1 MKTKLLITVGIVL
14 CMMVLAT
21 GCDQKS
27 GGGSATVDETKPLSE
42 VKAEADKL
50 DVEKL
55 KAIAMDYKEAI
66 MAKEDEVKKLMD
78 QIKEIPLAQQMTD
91 EAKSLQADLKDLND
105 SLKNLTDRFQVY
117 YNKLKEMNADLTG
130 LEI

>member
-1 MKTKLLITVGIVL
+1 MKTKLMITVGIVL
-14 CMMVLAT
+14 CVMVLVT

-27 GGGSATVDETKPLSE
+27 GGSSATVDETKPLSE

-66 MAKEDEVKKLMD
+66 MAREDEVKKLMD
-78 QIKEIPLAQQMTD
+78 QIKEIPLAQQLTD
-91 EAKSLQADLKDLND
+91 EAKSLQTDLKELND

-117 YNKLKEMNADLTG
+117 YDKLKEMNADLTG

>member
-1 MKTKLLITVGIVL
+1 MKTKLMITVGIVL
-14 CMMVLAT
+14 CVMVLVT

-55 KAIAMDYKEAI
+55 KAVAMDYKEAI
-66 MAKEDEVKKLMD
+66 MAREDEIKMLMD

-91 EAKSLQADLKDLND
+91 EAKSIQADLKELND
-105 SLKNLTDRFQVY
+105 SLKNLTDRFQIY